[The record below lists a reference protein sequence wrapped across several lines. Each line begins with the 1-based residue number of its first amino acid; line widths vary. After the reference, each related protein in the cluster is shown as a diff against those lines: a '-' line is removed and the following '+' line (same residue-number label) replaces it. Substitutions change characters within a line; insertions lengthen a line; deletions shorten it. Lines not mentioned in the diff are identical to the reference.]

1 MLKIVGVKAMNADI
15 IEQAVAYISKGGNK
29 PKPAEVVP
37 ALLAIEKQHKKEK
50 RRYDYGQFVGTWQL
64 GFVSGTKTVRT
75 GPKSTPIK
83 RPGTGRFLPGF
94 TKIEITYTDQNTVQ
108 NAVTLG
114 PVQLQLTGPTQFWP
128 NTNSLAFDF
137 THIKADLGPLTL
149 YKGDLRGGE
158 KRNQAFAQETL
169 KDQAFFTF
177 FFVKET
183 CIAARG
189 KGGGLALWTASRL
202 D

>member
-1 MLKIVGVKAMNADI
+1 MSVDM
-15 IEQAVAYISKGGNK
+15 IEQAIAYMNKGGKK
-29 PKPAEVVP
+29 PKPAEVVS
-37 ALLAIEKQHKKEK
+37 ALTAIEKSHKKEK
-50 RRYDYGQFVGTWQL
+50 RHYDYDQFIGTWRL
-64 GFVSGTKTVRT
+64 GFVSGTKTIRT

-83 RPGTGRFLPGF
+83 RPGAGRFLPSF
-94 TKIEITYTDQNTVQ
+94 TKIEITYTERNTVK

-114 PVQLQLTGPTQFWP
+114 PLQLQLTGPTQFWP

-137 THIKADLGPLTL
+137 TSIKSDLGPLTL

-169 KDQAFFTF
+169 KEQAFFTF
-177 FFVKET
+177 FLVDKNY
-183 CIAARG
+183 IAARG
-189 KGGGLALWTASRL
+189 KGGGLALWTATST

>member
-1 MLKIVGVKAMNADI
+1 MNADI
-15 IEQAVAYISKGGNK
+15 IEQAITYISEGGQK
-29 PKPAEVVP
+29 PKPAEVVA

-50 RRYDYGQFVGTWQL
+50 QRYDYAQFVGTWRL

-83 RPGTGRFLPGF
+83 RPSTGRFLPGF
-94 TKIEITYTDQNTVQ
+94 TKIEITYTDQNTVK

-114 PVQLQLTGPTQFWP
+114 PLQLQLTGPTQFWP

-137 THIKADLGPLTL
+137 TNIKADLGPVTM
-149 YKGDLRGGE
+149 YRGDLRGGE

-177 FFVKET
+177 FLVDKNY
-183 CIAARG
+183 IAARG
-189 KGGGLALWTASRL
+189 KGGGLALWTATST

>member
-1 MLKIVGVKAMNADI
+1 MNADI
-15 IEQAVAYISKGGNK
+15 VEQAATYINKGGKK
-29 PKPAEVVP
+29 PKPAEVVS

-50 RRYDYGQFVGTWQL
+50 QRYSYNQFVGSWRL

-75 GPKSTPIK
+75 GPKSTPVK
-83 RPGTGRFLPGF
+83 RPGAGRFLPSF
-94 TKIEITYTDQNTVQ
+94 TKIEITYAEQNTVK
-108 NAVTLG
+108 NSVIIG
-114 PVQLQLTGPTQFWP
+114 PLQLQLTGPTQFWP

-137 THIKADLGPLTL
+137 THIKADLGPLTP

-177 FFVKET
+177 FLVKET

-189 KGGGLALWTASRL
+189 KGGGLALWTASTP